1 MESTPL
7 LKGNKKKHRKQA
19 TQKQLVAIQLVSQ
32 GLTKSEAMRK
42 AGYSEKTI
50 NTPKQVFTSQAI
62 VTAVDKFKL
71 ELKDK
76 GLTTD
81 YMAAKIQEW
90 MDAQDSKGNPD
101 YLIQQNAYKF
111 LKEIL
116 IDQDK
121 ENKGQVKKTLT
132 LTEYLQPNDSYQSQ
146 PAEIT
151 EKDLNIVED
160 IQDIVKPHILDVS
173 IETSIEQPIKEE
185 LEELII

>member
-1 MESTPL
+1 METVL

-19 TQKQLVAIQLVSQ
+19 SQKQLVAIQLVSQ
-32 GLTKSEAMRK
+32 GMSKSEAMRK
-42 AGYSEKTI
+42 AGYSEKTV

-116 IDQDK
+116 IDQEVKDK
-121 ENKGQVKKTLT
+121 QPIKKTLT
-132 LTEYLQPNDSYQSQ
+132 LTEYLQPNTNEDSLSN
-146 PAEIT
+146 PIEINV
-151 EKDLNIVED
+151 EEENILED
-160 IQDIVKPHILDVS
+160 IIKPHIVDRIDVGK
-173 IETSIEQPIKEE
+173 EEDKPVEQE